1 MELLEMTKK
10 LIEECDAS
18 RNRFLKMRELDAT
31 PNFFDEVKPYA
42 DEIHELVMA
51 WKASAIQ
58 WINEHQPKYMH
69 VQQIE
74 NAADSMDKFVVESF
88 YKETSKKRFFQ
99 TVHSVCFILTTLS
112 RYLEENN
119 GEEINR

>member
-1 MELLEMTKK
+1 
-10 LIEECDAS
+10 
-18 RNRFLKMRELDAT
+18 
-31 PNFFDEVKPYA
+31 
-42 DEIHELVMA
+42 MA

-99 TVHSVCFILTTLS
+99 TVHSVRFILTTLS